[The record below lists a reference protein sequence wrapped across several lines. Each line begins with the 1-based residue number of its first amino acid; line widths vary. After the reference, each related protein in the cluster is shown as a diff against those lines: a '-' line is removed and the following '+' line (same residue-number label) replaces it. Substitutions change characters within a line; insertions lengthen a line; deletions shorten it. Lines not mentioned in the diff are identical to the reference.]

1 MEKIIIGRK
10 DKVDLPDF
18 GLENIHV
25 KVDSGAYSCSI
36 DCHYYQEIEK
46 DGQRV
51 LEVIFLEDNHP
62 LYTGNRYYFP
72 LYRLKRVKSSIGKVQ
87 DRFFIQGKIVVFGKE
102 YETEFSLSKRHEMKN
117 PILIGRKLLNKEF
130 LVDSSLVNLSYK
142 NKKKVAK

>member
-36 DCHYYQEIEK
+36 DCHYYQEIEQEGRK
-46 DGQRV
+46 V
-51 LEVIFLEDNHP
+51 LEVIFLEDNHV
-62 LYTGNRYYFP
+62 LYTGGCFYFP
-72 LYRLKRVKSSIGKVQ
+72 EFRMKRVKSSIGLVQ
-87 DRFFIQGKIVVFGKE
+87 DRYFIKGKIIIFGKE

-117 PILIGRKLLNKEF
+117 PILIGRKLLNNQF
-130 LVDSSLVNLSYK
+130 LVDSSQVNLSYK
-142 NKKKVAK
+142 LKKKVKK